1 MVKCL
6 AEKHEVIK
14 QKVQNN
20 NSFSNNLE
28 KTSKIFSLLADPTRM
43 KIVLSLMEGE
53 LCVYHICDIV
63 GGKQSAVSQHLR
75 KLKDGKILKCRKESN
90 LVLYSL
96 ADLHVVNIINQAIE
110 HISCD

>member
-14 QKVQNN
+14 QKIQNMN
-20 NSFSNNLE
+20 NFSNNIE

-53 LCVYHICDIV
+53 LCVYHICEIV

-90 LVLYSL
+90 LVLYSFML
-96 ADLHVVNIINQAIE
+96 KLLGNIY
-110 HISCD
+110 

>member
-14 QKVQNN
+14 QKIQNMN
-20 NSFSNNLE
+20 NFSNNIE